1 MTSGKRHFIFISAA
15 ALVLAL
21 IALLFVFAPSALAQE
36 ARFTGKPLP
45 ATRASGDVTISYT
58 TRTLEESGSL
68 DEGLPY
74 YTIDSCGLTNACGAV
89 AGGVVV
95 TYFDIF
101 KTELIPDYD
110 PLLIFGG
117 YKPQHG
123 IPNQVIT
130 ELYSLMHTNE
140 AGAGVSES
148 EFDEGLSDYVTSK
161 GYSLTY
167 SSAKSG
173 GNIDYA
179 AVKSAINSQ
188 RPVLVFTETA
198 NFYGQETR
206 VAGGSTFHREFSV
219 ASHIFLINGYMKI
232 TYNKGLSSE
241 RELIIYE
248 SVSLKTAESCI
259 IMGDA
264 PVYNAK
270 GVNIS

>member
-1 MTSGKRHFIFISAA
+1 MEKDNRRKIIHIIGN
-15 ALVLAL
+15 
-21 IALLFVFAPSALAQE
+21 
-36 ARFTGKPLP
+36 AR
-45 ATRASGDVTISYT
+45 I
-58 TRTLEESGSL
+58 
-68 DEGLPY
+68 
-74 YTIDSCGLTNACGAV
+74 
-89 AGGVVV
+89 GGVAAFLLNYFGNIDREKYRFDFV
-95 TYFDIF
+95 TY
-101 KTELIPDYD
+101 
-110 PLLIFGG
+110 G
-117 YKPQHG
+117 
-123 IPNQVIT
+123 
-130 ELYSLMHTNE
+130 
-140 AGAGVSES
+140 ES

-198 NFYGQETR
+198 DFYGQETR

>member
-1 MTSGKRHFIFISAA
+1 M
-15 ALVLAL
+15 
-21 IALLFVFAPSALAQE
+21 
-36 ARFTGKPLP
+36 
-45 ATRASGDVTISYT
+45 
-58 TRTLEESGSL
+58 
-68 DEGLPY
+68 
-74 YTIDSCGLTNACGAV
+74 
-89 AGGVVV
+89 
-95 TYFDIF
+95 
-101 KTELIPDYD
+101 
-110 PLLIFGG
+110 
-117 YKPQHG
+117 
-123 IPNQVIT
+123 
-130 ELYSLMHTNE
+130 
-140 AGAGVSES
+140 SES

-198 NFYGQETR
+198 DFYGQETR